1 MIDYVSE
8 ELAQAIADY
17 ANQLF
22 SQGKTVDRFAVMG
35 AFIAYRE
42 QEYNELLEAIKHEQW
57 IDSP

>member
-8 ELAQAIADY
+8 ELAQAIVDY

-22 SQGKTVDRFAVMG
+22 SQGKTVDKFAVMG

-42 QEYNELLEAIKHEQW
+42 QDFNELMEAIKH
-57 IDSP
+57 D

>member
-22 SQGKTVDRFAVMG
+22 SQGKTVDKFAVMG

-42 QEYNELLEAIKHEQW
+42 QDFNELLEAIKH
-57 IDSP
+57 D

>member
-1 MIDYVSE
+1 MTDYVSE

-22 SQGKTVDRFAVMG
+22 SQGKTVDRLAVMG

-42 QEYNELLEAIKHEQW
+42 QDFNELLEAIKH
-57 IDSP
+57 D

>member
-1 MIDYVSE
+1 MIDYISE

-22 SQGKTVDRFAVMG
+22 SQGKTVDKFAVMG

-42 QEYNELLEAIKHEQW
+42 QEYNELLEAIKH
-57 IDSP
+57 D

>member
-17 ANQLF
+17 VNQLF

-42 QEYNELLEAIKHEQW
+42 QDYNELMKDIKH
-57 IDSP
+57 D